1 MSPPISITVD
11 CVGFDAHSLGNA
23 VEDCASTPISTLF
36 TAVGATTDAHFGA
49 SASTACVGMLPRCL
63 NRLNT
68 LFLSPRS
75 LNRRSLPFPPKPE
88 PPHHP
93 FPPKPEP
100 PNPPAKAVELKS

>member
-68 LFLSPRS
+68 VFLSPRS
-75 LNRRSLPFPPKPE
+75 LNRLAFLSRRSLNRLTTL
-88 PPHHP
+88 